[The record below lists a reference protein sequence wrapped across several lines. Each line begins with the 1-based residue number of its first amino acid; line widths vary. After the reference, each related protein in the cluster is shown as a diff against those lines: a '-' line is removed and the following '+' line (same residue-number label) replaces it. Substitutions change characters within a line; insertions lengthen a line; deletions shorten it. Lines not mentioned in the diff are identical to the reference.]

1 MKKFNSIFQDE
12 KVQGTLFLSFV
23 FIALIVILALTWGK

>member
-1 MKKFNSIFQDE
+1 MKKFNSILHDE
-12 KVQGTLFLSFV
+12 KVQGTLFLAFI